1 MVSSV
6 WKPLRG
12 PIHDWP
18 LAICDAE
25 SVDKEDVTPADVV
38 SLEQAIENMVVHY
51 NPKQQWYYLSNQEPN
66 ELLIFR
72 QADSENRQG
81 QVPSSHSKAK
91 ALSKFLFQ
99 ASHTPPFQT
108 PTRLPPVQFFVRVL
122 K

>member
-1 MVSSV
+1 MGLYQVRLELLEDNTALCSAALLRSLTVSSV

-25 SVDKEDVTPADVV
+25 SVDKGDLIPADVV

-51 NPKQQWYYLSNQEPN
+51 NPNQQWYYLSKQEPS

-72 QADSENRQG
+72 QADSEGRQG
-81 QVPSSHSKAK
+81 KWQC
-91 ALSKFLFQ
+91 
-99 ASHTPPFQT
+99 
-108 PTRLPPVQFFVRVL
+108 R
-122 K
+122 

>member
-1 MVSSV
+1 VGIYQVSSELLPHTSQQFGQLIISSV

-25 SVDKEDVTPADVV
+25 SVDEQDVTPADVV

-51 NPKQQWYYLSNQEPN
+51 NPKQRWYYLSNQEPT

-72 QADSENRQG
+72 QADSDNRQG
-81 QVPSSHSKAK
+81 QLRYRWLLLQDPND
-91 ALSKFLFQ
+91 
-99 ASHTPPFQT
+99 
-108 PTRLPPVQFFVRVL
+108 
-122 K
+122 